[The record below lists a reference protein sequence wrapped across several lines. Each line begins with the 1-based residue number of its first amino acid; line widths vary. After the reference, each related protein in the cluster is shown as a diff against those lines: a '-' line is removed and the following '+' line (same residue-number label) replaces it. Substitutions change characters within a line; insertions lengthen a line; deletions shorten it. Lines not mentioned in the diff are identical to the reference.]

1 MKGGYINANGF
12 VYSKYVS
19 LNADEE
25 PVVNWM
31 FYNGKDCVTL
41 AKDVLETA
49 SSESSATNTN
59 DVPETPVDETP
70 VPDRPA
76 DDCPVG

>member
-1 MKGGYINANGF
+1 MKGGYIDSNGF
-12 VYSKYVS
+12 AYSKYVS

-25 PVVNWM
+25 VVVNWM

-49 SSESSATNTN
+49 SSESSATNT
-59 DVPETPVDETP
+59 DVPEMPVPETPVDETP
-70 VPDRPA
+70 AEP
-76 DDCPVG
+76 CPVG